1 MRRKIRL
8 SEKDLTKLIK
18 KIVFE
23 QEGADPPAEPPP
35 GWCQPGTDCKG
46 NLLADD
52 GEEEEKKQE
61 TDVDAATV
69 QQVAEYWHNRRKQR
83 QKNLRNL

>member
-8 SEKDLTKLIK
+8 SEKDLTKIIR
-18 KIVFE
+18 KIIFE
-23 QEGADPPAEPPP
+23 QEGVDPPAEPPP

-52 GEEEEKKQE
+52 GEEETPEKN
-61 TDVDAATV
+61 DIDDATV
-69 QQVAEYWHNRRKQR
+69 QQVAEYWYNRRIGRKR
-83 QKNLRNL
+83 Y

>member
-52 GEEEEKKQE
+52 GEEEEKTPQ
-61 TDVDAATV
+61 
-69 QQVAEYWHNRRKQR
+69 RRGLIII
-83 QKNLRNL
+83 NLSS